1 MLPSHSL
8 VYTVRNILNCNR
20 AQVVHGTYTNFT
32 YREIELLPRFHN
44 LFCSTISISKITLQL
59 ISLMWGIIGAPSVL
73 AQVLGGGAGNAT
85 DGNVTEGNMT
95 APGMAGSGV
104 ATPPVMTP

>member
-1 MLPSHSL
+1 MMI
-8 VYTVRNILNCNR
+8 TNR
-20 AQVVHGTYTNFT
+20 KKNGN
-32 YREIELLPRFHN
+32 
-44 LFCSTISISKITLQL
+44 ISKVKSMYSLRTVLVIGTILG